1 MKPLKTAWKGIAGL
15 SHKYA
20 LGMGLLAGVLLAAPV
35 IGVLYLLDQLAGF
48 PFVPFALFDWIVVAL
63 PGPVVT
69 FGIDLMIDSI
79 RLLGLSVADAA
90 KTSEQI
96 MAVLLL
102 YFILVVAAVGYFAV
116 VKARGISPRSFSGL
130 ALGLALGLP
139 LALISGPRAQSSLS
153 ASLILLGL
161 LLLFLAWGLAL
172 VPAYRRLVGAPAAVP
187 TPQPAPVP
195 PEHLRSVD
203 KLDRRQFLIRLGATT
218 ATITVLSGGLG
229 AVLAR
234 AEQRQLDNRI
244 AATTDTATL
253 PEGRVFPNANDPLVP
268 APGTRQEYTP
278 VENHYKVFLR
288 TEPTNIDIAT
298 WTLPITGLVDN
309 PLTLT
314 IDQIRNN
321 YPSREQYI
329 TLACISGRV
338 GTDLISTTHWTGVSL
353 QHLLADARPQPEAR
367 YLVITSADGFHETVD
382 LSLIDGDQRIMLA
395 YDWDGRPIPMDHG
408 FPLRIWIPDRYGM
421 KQPKWITGIEV
432 TSEYQEGYWVQ
443 RGWDE
448 VARMRTTAVI
458 DTVAVDDIY
467 QQGEATLVP
476 VGGIAFAGARGISRA
491 EVRVDG
497 GPWRPAQLRRP
508 LSDTTWVIW
517 RYDWPFQAGRHT
529 FEVRCAEGDG
539 TPQIEQEMG
548 NRPSGA
554 TGIHRKEERL

>member
-1 MKPLKTAWKGIAGL
+1 
-15 SHKYA
+15 
-20 LGMGLLAGVLLAAPV
+20 
-35 IGVLYLLDQLAGF
+35 
-48 PFVPFALFDWIVVAL
+48 
-63 PGPVVT
+63 
-69 FGIDLMIDSI
+69 
-79 RLLGLSVADAA
+79 
-90 KTSEQI
+90 
-96 MAVLLL
+96 MA
-102 YFILVVAAVGYFAV
+102 
-116 VKARGISPRSFSGL
+116 SP
-130 ALGLALGLP
+130 
-139 LALISGPRAQSSLS
+139 
-153 ASLILLGL
+153 
-161 LLLFLAWGLAL
+161 
-172 VPAYRRLVGAPAAVP
+172 
-187 TPQPAPVP
+187 
-195 PEHLRSVD
+195 
-203 KLDRRQFLIRLGATT
+203 
-218 ATITVLSGGLG
+218 
-229 AVLAR
+229 
-234 AEQRQLDNRI
+234 
-244 AATTDTATL
+244 

-268 APGTRQEYTP
+268 APGTRREYTP

-448 VARMRTTAVI
+448 VARMRTTSVI

-476 VGGIAFAGARGISRA
+476 VGGIAFAGARGISRV